1 MDGDAEAEAPIL
13 WPPGVK
19 NQLIGKDT
27 DAGKDGRQEKGMKED
42 ETVEWHHQLKGHELE
57 QIPGDSGG
65 QGSLALKSVGSPL
78 GHDLGTEERELA
90 GWTE

>member
-1 MDGDAEAEAPIL
+1 
-13 WPPGVK
+13 
-19 NQLIGKDT
+19 
-27 DAGKDGRQEKGMKED
+27 MKED
-42 ETVEWHHQLKGHELE
+42 ETVEWHHRLKGHELE